1 MSNAYEDLLSTL
13 PQAPLQ
19 VGTVETSADGV
30 CTVELP
36 GGGKIRARGA
46 ATVGQTV
53 FVRDGVIEATA
64 PTLTLVLI
72 EI

>member
-19 VGTVETSADGV
+19 IGEVVAADGDL

-36 GGGKIRARGA
+36 GGGQIRVRGA

-53 FVRDGVIEATA
+53 FARDGLIEGTA
-64 PTLTLVLI
+64 PTLPLVLI

>member
-1 MSNAYEDLLSTL
+1 MSNTYEDLLSTL

-19 VGTVETSADGV
+19 IGEVIAAVGDI

-36 GGGKIRARGA
+36 GGGQVVARGS

-53 FVRDGVIEATA
+53 FVRDGVIEGTA
-64 PTLTLVLI
+64 PSLTLVLI